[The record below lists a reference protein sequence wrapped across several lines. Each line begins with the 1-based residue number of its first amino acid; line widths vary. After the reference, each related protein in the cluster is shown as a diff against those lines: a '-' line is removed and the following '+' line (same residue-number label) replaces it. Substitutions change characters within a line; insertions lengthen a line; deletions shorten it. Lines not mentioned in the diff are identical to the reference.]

1 MVRILIGIL
10 AIYLVGYTG
19 RRLLF
24 LRNNDAVGFCEAPSL
39 DIGLGLGIS
48 TLLFFYAAF
57 LGLHLTLLTMSLM
70 LLPFWCIATYLIIKG
85 FKEGRYFRFNLR
97 KLLPISEITLP
108 QIILIVTIVLV
119 LLALLF
125 YSLFLPLFEWA
136 ARTVFDFTAK
146 ILFYE
151 KTIYSEALLEADR
164 VHEHPEYPMIV
175 PLAEIWFYNVL
186 GYHNDRLVKIVFFL
200 IGFALILSFYS
211 VLRKFT
217 NRTYALIFTVFF
229 CCTEAFIY
237 RTYTGEA
244 DVPMSFFYF
253 VGGAYLFLWMHKRK
267 ISYFLISTLFIA
279 FTMFTKAE
287 GAAFFAILVFCML
300 LFLFFDKKEALRKR
314 CFKLITYIAI
324 PVVLILPWQLFRL
337 QLPDTQVLITMFEF
351 NPINIIVKFSQNYSR
366 TTEIIR
372 YFIDEMLIK
381 REWHTFWILFII
393 SQLLFIKITF
403 KKPMIYLTLN
413 VWISLMVYYITFI
426 IIFVEPAHMLVGMGR
441 FCLQIA
447 PLAAFLMSLQIYYSN
462 IFNTASK

>member
-1 MVRILIGIL
+1 MSIGIL

-24 LRNNDAVGFCEAPSL
+24 SRNNHALGFCEAPSL
-39 DIGLGLGIS
+39 DIGLGFGIS
-48 TLLFFYAAF
+48 ALLFFYAAF

-70 LLPFWCIATYLIIKG
+70 LLPFWCIATYFIIKN
-85 FKEGRYFRFNLR
+85 FKEHGYFRFNLG
-97 KLLPISEITLP
+97 KLLPIGKITLP
-108 QIILIVTIVLV
+108 QIILIITIVLV
-119 LLALLF
+119 VLALLF

-164 VHEHPEYPMIV
+164 VHEHPEYPMFV
-175 PLAEIWFYNVL
+175 PLAENWFYNVL
-186 GYHNDRLVKIVFFL
+186 GYYNDRLVKIVYFL

-244 DVPMSFFYF
+244 DVPLSFFYF
-253 VGGAYLFLWMHKRK
+253 VGGAYLFLWMHRQR
-267 ISYFLISTLFIA
+267 ISYFLISILFIT
-279 FTMFTKAE
+279 FTMFTKSE
-287 GAAFFAILVFCML
+287 GTAFFAILVFCLL
-300 LFLFFDKKEALRKR
+300 LFLFFDKKNTLRRKY
-314 CFKLITYIAI
+314 FSLISYIGI
-324 PVVLILPWQLFRL
+324 PVLLILPWQLFRM
-337 QLPDTQVLITMFEF
+337 QLPNTQVLITMFEF

-366 TTEIIR
+366 TPEIIR

-381 REWHTFWILFII
+381 REWHTFWILFIV
-393 SQLLFIKITF
+393 SQIFFIKATF
-403 KKPMIYLTLN
+403 KKPMIYLGLN
-413 VWISLMVYYITFI
+413 VYLTLIVHYLMFI
-426 IIFVEPAHMLVGMGR
+426 IILTEPVHMLVGVGR

-447 PLAAFLMSLQIYYSN
+447 PLAAFLVSLQIYYSN
-462 IFNTASK
+462 IFDTASK